1 MITDDILDKALELAE
16 AGSWESV
23 RMYNIASELGIGL
36 DEISRHYQQKDD
48 LAEALFNRADQVM
61 LSEAAKD
68 GFDELSGRKRIHRV
82 IMAWLSAL
90 APHRRATIDILKYKL
105 EFGHI
110 HLQVLG
116 VLRVSRTVQ
125 WMLESVG
132 SKTESLSRI
141 AEEVGA
147 TSVFLTTLG
156 CWLTDHT
163 EGYARTEKLLDSLLC
178 KSENLA
184 SIVNPLSVVAEPATR
199 QKT

>member
-1 MITDDILDKALELAE
+1 MTTDDILDKALELAD

-23 RMYNIASELGIGL
+23 RMYDIASELGIGL

-61 LSEAAKD
+61 LSEATKD

-90 APHRRATIDILKYKL
+90 APHRRALIDILKYKL

-116 VLRVSRTVQ
+116 MLRVSRTVQ

-132 SKTESLSRI
+132 SKTVSLSRI
-141 AEEVGA
+141 AEEVGT

-184 SIVNPLSVVAEPATR
+184 SVVNPLSVVAQPAAG
-199 QKT
+199 QKS

>member
-1 MITDDILDKALELAE
+1 MTADEILDKALELAE

-23 RMYNIASELGIGL
+23 RLYDIASELGIGL

-48 LAEALFNRADQVM
+48 LTEALFNRADQVM
-61 LSEAAKD
+61 FSEATKD
-68 GFDELSGRKRIHRV
+68 GFTELSGRKRIHRV

-90 APHRRATIDILKYKL
+90 APHRRAMIGILKYKL

-125 WMLESVG
+125 WMLETVG
-132 SKTESLSRI
+132 SKTVSLSRV
-141 AEEVGA
+141 AEEVGT
-147 TSVFLTTLG
+147 TSVFLATLG

-184 SIVNPLSVVAEPATR
+184 SIVNPLSVVAQPAAG
-199 QKT
+199 QKS

>member
-1 MITDDILDKALELAE
+1 MTTDDILDKALELAE

-23 RMYNIASELGIGL
+23 RLYDIASELGIGL

-68 GFDELSGRKRIHRV
+68 GFAELSGRKRIHRV

-90 APHRRATIDILKYKL
+90 APHRRAVIGILKYKL

-110 HLQVLG
+110 HLQILG

-125 WMLESVG
+125 WMLETVG
-132 SKTESLSRI
+132 SKTVSLSRV
-141 AEEVGA
+141 AEEVGT
-147 TSVFLTTLG
+147 TSVFLATLG

-163 EGYARTEKLLDSLLC
+163 EGYARTEKCLDSLLC

-184 SIVNPLSVVAEPATR
+184 SIVNPLSVVAQPAAG
-199 QKT
+199 QKS

>member
-23 RMYNIASELGIGL
+23 RMYDIASELGIGL

-68 GFDELSGRKRIHRV
+68 GFDQLSGRKRIHRV

-90 APHRRATIDILKYKL
+90 APHRRAAIGILIYKL

-116 VLRVSRTVQ
+116 VLRISRTIQ
-125 WMLESVG
+125 WMLETVG
-132 SKTESLSRI
+132 SKTVSLSRI
-141 AEEVGA
+141 AEEVGT

-184 SIVNPLSVVAEPATR
+184 SIVNPLSVVAQPAAG